1 MLRRKKCVFW
11 EVNKLSGRN
20 EKKNFFANEIIQII
34 LTIVS
39 NVTGVKSSEMSL
51 VMSVI
56 NHACNINIPFVI
68 QAAIQVDAFDFI
80 DVKKL

>member
-1 MLRRKKCVFW
+1 MK
-11 EVNKLSGRN
+11 
-20 EKKNFFANEIIQII
+20 IIQIL
-34 LTIVS
+34 LTILS

-68 QAAIQVDAFDFI
+68 QASIQVDAFAFI
-80 DVKKL
+80 DVKKS